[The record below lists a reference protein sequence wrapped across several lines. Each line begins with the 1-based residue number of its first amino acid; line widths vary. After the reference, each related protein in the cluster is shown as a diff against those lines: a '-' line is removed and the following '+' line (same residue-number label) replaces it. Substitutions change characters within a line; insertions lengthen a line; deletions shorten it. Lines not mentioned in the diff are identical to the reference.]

1 MANVWIAG
9 AAMTVFGRSPHGP
22 EVLATEAAAAA
33 MADAGLT
40 PAEVGQVFVGNA
52 AAGLLLG
59 QEMIRGQVFLR
70 ASGLLGKPIVNVEN
84 ACASS
89 STALSLAVTAVR
101 AGVVDIALAVGVE
114 KMAVPDKARVFG
126 ALASATDT
134 LRRPDM
140 RALVATTTLG
150 EPLPDGESAP
160 TASAFMDHYAH
171 RGAVYLEKAGADAAD
186 LARVVVKSRAFAA
199 HNPRAQ
205 FSVRTTVEEVL
216 AGRMIADPLR
226 LAMCAP
232 IGDGAAAVV
241 VVSDRIARR
250 LGRRQVRVAG
260 IGMVSNDPTTTDHP
274 AASAAAK
281 AFAEAGVG
289 PADVDV
295 VEVHDA
301 AAPAELWC
309 LEEIGLCRE
318 GEAVALLR
326 SGVTGP
332 GGRLP
337 VNTGGG
343 LLSRGHPIGATG
355 CAQVVELA
363 DQLRRRAG
371 ARQTPGARIA
381 LAQNGGG
388 ILGEHEA
395 VAVVTILERVR

>member
-1 MANVWIAG
+1 MSSGWVAG
-9 AAMTVFGRSPHGP
+9 AAMTDFGRSPSGP
-22 EVLATEAAAAA
+22 ELLATAAVRDAL
-33 MADAGLT
+33 ADAELR
-40 PAEVGQVFVGNA
+40 PADVGQVFVGNA

-70 ASGLLGKPIVNVEN
+70 SSGLLGKPIVNVEN

-89 STALSLAVTAVR
+89 STALTLAVAAVR
-101 AGVVDIALAVGVE
+101 AGAVDVALAVGVE
-114 KMAVPDKARVFG
+114 KMTVPDKARIFG

-134 LRRPDM
+134 LRRPEM
-140 RALVATTTLG
+140 RSLVGTTTLG
-150 EPLPDGESAP
+150 APLPAGQSAP
-160 TASAFMDHYAH
+160 TASAFMGHYADK
-171 RGAVYLEKAGADAAD
+171 GARYLEKSGGTVDD

-205 FSVRTTVEEVL
+205 FAVPTTVAEVL

-241 VVSDRIARR
+241 VVSERIAKR
-250 LGRRQVRVAG
+250 LGRRQIRIAG
-260 IGMVSNDPTTTDHP
+260 QGLVSNDPLTDDRP
-274 AASAAAK
+274 AGAAAQR
-281 AFAEAGVG
+281 AFGEAGLG
-289 PADVDV
+289 PGAVDV

-309 LEEIGLCRE
+309 IEELGLCRE
-318 GEAVALLR
+318 GEGLALLR
-326 SGVTGP
+326 SGVTAP

-343 LLSRGHPIGATG
+343 LLSRGHPVGATG
-355 CAQVVELA
+355 CAQIVELY
-363 DQLRRRAG
+363 DQLRGRAG
-371 ARQTPGARIA
+371 ARQVPGARIG

-395 VAVVTILERVR
+395 VAVVTILERTR